1 MHMTGHIHTVIT
13 RRTFDFSKVQ
23 SGQTQDVPLVRA
35 IDVTNAKALE
45 LIVRVHSRTIT
56 AGQVDV
62 IAQAVSLTAEEP
74 DTDFVYGTALGT
86 ITLNTAAPVLHLA
99 NLTAPFGHMVRIIL
113 RATGGASATIT
124 VGLSID
130 LRELDN

>member
-1 MHMTGHIHTVIT
+1 MTGHIHTVIT